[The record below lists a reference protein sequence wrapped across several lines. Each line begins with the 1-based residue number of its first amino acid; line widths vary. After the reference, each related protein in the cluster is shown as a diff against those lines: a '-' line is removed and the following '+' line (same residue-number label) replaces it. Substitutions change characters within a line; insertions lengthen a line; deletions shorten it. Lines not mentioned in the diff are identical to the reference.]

1 MQDAVKPSGQPAPAE
16 PAGGRALSAR
26 ERGLEPRG
34 VDASSQSS
42 VGEDAASGASR
53 AQQEA
58 HASGSKFLKH
68 SPRRAPRRVN
78 YDKLGF

>member
-53 AQQEA
+53 AIGGPRIRFEILEA
-58 HASGSKFLKH
+58 FAETRASAGQ
-68 SPRRAPRRVN
+68 
-78 YDKLGF
+78 